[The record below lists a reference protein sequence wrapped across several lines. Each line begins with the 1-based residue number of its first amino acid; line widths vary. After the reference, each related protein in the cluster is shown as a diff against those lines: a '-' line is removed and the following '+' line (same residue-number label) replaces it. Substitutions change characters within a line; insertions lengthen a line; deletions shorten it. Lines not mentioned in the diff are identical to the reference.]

1 MYFDGEPQYEFG
13 FGLSYTDFQ
22 YSNFKVQGK
31 QFKPDDIIEYSIDI
45 ENTGQLDGE
54 EIVQVYVKYEK
65 AYGYQR
71 AEMRFPNLQLK
82 DFKRVK
88 LNKGEKKTVQ
98 GKIAVNSIEFFE
110 EPENKY
116 VIIPGTLKIM
126 VGKSSKQILFTE
138 TIEIV
143 K

>member
-88 LNKGEKKTVQ
+88 LNKGEKKTVL

-116 VIIPGTLKIM
+116 VIIPEL
-126 VGKSSKQILFTE
+126 
-138 TIEIV
+138 
-143 K
+143 